1 MDPLLELESEDL
13 GGLRI
18 FEGERVAL
26 LGPSGAGKTQVLR
39 ALIGLVAGTHVRL
52 RGRRAAVSDVRALIG
67 WVPEGDGVF
76 LDHTVLTN
84 VAAPPHA
91 ERLSEDV
98 ARDALDLV
106 ALAARAG
113 EPVARL
119 SRAER
124 RRVALARAIASRRPV
139 LVVDGDLDP
148 TLAPLLPLVLEQAP
162 HLKAVLTAGCQA
174 DDWAWAADSVA
185 LVADGR
191 VVAQGPLAELAC
203 RQDPDVKGVLTWVMA

>member
-1 MDPLLELESEDL
+1 MNPLLALESEDV
-13 GGLRI
+13 GGLQI
-18 FEGERVAL
+18 FDGQRVVL
-26 LGPSGAGKTQVLR
+26 LGPSGAGKTHVLR
-39 ALIGLVAGTHVRL
+39 CLVGLVAGGRVR
-52 RGRRAAVSDVRALIG
+52 RSGRAASTKDVRAMIG

-76 LDHTVLTN
+76 LDHTVLKN

-91 ERLSEDV
+91 ARVPEDV

-106 ALAARAG
+106 ALAARAT

-162 HLKAVLTAGCQA
+162 HLRAVLTAGCQA

-185 LVADGR
+185 LVAEGR
-191 VVAQGPLAELAC
+191 VVAQAPLAELAC
-203 RQDPDVKGVLTWVMA
+203 RQDADVKGVLTWVMT

>member
-1 MDPLLELESEDL
+1 MDPLLALESDDV
-13 GGLRI
+13 GGLQV
-18 FEGERVAL
+18 FDGQRVVL
-26 LGPSGAGKTQVLR
+26 LGPSGAGKTHVLR
-39 ALIGLVAGTHVRL
+39 SLVGLVVGGRVRMSGRVAAL
-52 RGRRAAVSDVRALIG
+52 RDVRAAIG

-91 ERLSEDV
+91 DRVREDV
-98 ARDALDLV
+98 ALDALDLV
-106 ALAARAG
+106 ALAARAAD
-113 EPVARL
+113 PVPRL

-162 HLKAVLTAGCQA
+162 HLRAVLTAGCQA

-185 LVADGR
+185 LVAEGR
-191 VVAQGPLAELAC
+191 VVAQAPLADLAG
-203 RQDPDVKGVLTWVMA
+203 RQDAHVKGVLTWVMA